1 MSKKVIVALAEGF
14 EEMEAIISI
23 DILRRAGLEVITAAT
38 SSNIL
43 VTGSRKIPI
52 KPDIELKN
60 FSGVP
65 EALVLPGGMP
75 GAENLA
81 NSKRVINL
89 IKQCVKQNKI
99 VAAICA
105 SPAYAL
111 AKAGVLSGKKVT
123 CYPGCENRL
132 GKDTTYIKEEVV
144 IDSNIITSAGPGT
157 AFCFALAIVEKL
169 MGKEVAEDVKK
180 KALIRG
186 NLNS

>member
-1 MSKKVIVALAEGF
+1 MSKKVIVVLAEGF

-81 NSKRVINL
+81 NSKLLINL
-89 IKQCVKQNKI
+89 IKQCAKQNKI
-99 VAAICA
+99 IAAICA

-111 AKAGVLSGKKVT
+111 AKSGILSGKRVT

-132 GKDTTYIKEEVV
+132 NKDAIYLNQDVV
-144 IDSNIITSAGPGT
+144 VDGNLITSAGPGT
-157 AFCFALAIVEKL
+157 AFYFALAIIEKL
-169 MGKEVAEDVKK
+169 VGKETAQTVKN
-180 KALIRG
+180 KALVK
-186 NLNS
+186 